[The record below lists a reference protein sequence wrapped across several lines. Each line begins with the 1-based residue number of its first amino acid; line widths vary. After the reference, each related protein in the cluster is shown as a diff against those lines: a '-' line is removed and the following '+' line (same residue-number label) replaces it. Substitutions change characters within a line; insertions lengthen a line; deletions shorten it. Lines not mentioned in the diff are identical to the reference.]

1 MCTRR
6 CAGLQVLQ
14 AISTASACLI
24 KLISIGLSYRA
35 REPRY
40 TFTRAIATVQAFV
53 SAPTFTISIWYRYAS
68 LLITMSETPR
78 APFVGAR
85 LRSCTVTVT
94 QPGPSAVRYASRL
107 EISTIYPT
115 GIGTRLTRADRYSPS
130 DPTSWFRSIGRSGPD
145 TKGTIESYGL
155 GEIFRFLSIYI
166 AR

>member
-1 MCTRR
+1 M
-6 CAGLQVLQ
+6 
-14 AISTASACLI
+14 ASACLI

-68 LLITMSETPR
+68 LLITMSETGPR

-85 LRSCTVTVT
+85 LRSCTLTVT
-94 QPGPSAVRYASRL
+94 QPAPSTVRYASRL

-115 GIGTRLTRADRYSPS
+115 GIGTRLTRVDRYFALP
-130 DPTSWFRSIGRSGPD
+130 PGSIVMISVDWSLRTRHEKKSSRTLSAPVTKFPD
-145 TKGTIESYGL
+145 FWLTFVDKLICWL
-155 GEIFRFLSIYI
+155 I
-166 AR
+166 AQ